1 MVRGCNGTLEGRSI
15 LRILFTAAAA
25 AALAAAPVAAAPV
38 EDSGVRRINLKVTN
52 ELCRA
57 LTPDGASAVNP
68 NPSDLNDG
76 NLDDIEIEA
85 LNDGCDLRAIA
96 TDRFGRRVPGVTLY
110 LVRAAAGSSNYESFG
125 RPRTTNR
132 RGVATWG
139 FSLGAETDF
148 IYRVRIRSREV
159 QSNPINVELCTGLD
173 TVELFPNQADA
184 GRGCP

>member
-1 MVRGCNGTLEGRSI
+1 MLCRGHVVSGVRSFFGI
-15 LRILFTAAAA
+15 LMAAAA
-25 AALAAAPVAAAPV
+25 VAALGASPVAAAPV
-38 EDSGVRRINLKVTN
+38 EDSGVRRINLKATN
-52 ELCRA
+52 DLCRA
-57 LTPDGASAVNP
+57 MTPDGASTTNP

-96 TDRFGRRVPGVTLY
+96 TGRDGRRVPGVILY
-110 LVRAAAGSSNYESFG
+110 LVRAAAGTSDYQSFG

-148 IYRVRIRSREV
+148 IYRVRIQSREV
-159 QSNPINVELCTGLD
+159 QSNPINVQLCTGLD
-173 TVELFPNQADA
+173 TVDLFPNQADA